1 MPLPNRALS
10 GAIIAASLIVAAGI
24 AVYQNPQVQ
33 QWLDARRRKIA
44 IALHNLGDEIN
55 PPAHRNRNA
64 READEQRRR
73 REDIIRRNR
82 NELIRRARE
91 EGVAVDLDELA
102 RIGEE
107 YDEKNSRRRGQ
118 SFDDLVNEDG
128 MLRES
133 VSGSTLN
140 EKPVAATAATAVD
153 TSAGQGLRNRGS
165 GARGFVS
172 GSSYADP
179 FADEGSVLFD
189 RDLIGAEDE
198 ENSVDGNDDEEAP
211 VPHDFTT
218 PSRESTAT
226 VEADQPA
233 PRLVDLSEP
242 FAAPF
247 NHAQLAPPADADA
260 ATASFYSTM
269 SGPAADAGN
278 DADMDD
284 YDDDMG
290 ASTGTLTPTEDNFS
304 TDASLIGRGAD
315 DVAVLSTLQNSTLS
329 VAHGE
334 GVDAPGN
341 PFNNNDAA
349 FEEDRFSDAS
359 FSDIGARTP
368 SSWTDVGSDFES
380 ETASQAGH

>member
-1 MPLPNRALS
+1 MPAPLAK

-128 MLRES
+128 MLR
-133 VSGSTLN
+133 
-140 EKPVAATAATAVD
+140 D
-153 TSAGQGLRNRGS
+153 AGQGLRNRGS

-189 RDLIGAEDE
+189 RDLIGAEEE

-242 FAAPF
+242 FSAPF

-260 ATASFYSTM
+260 ATTSFYSTI
-269 SGPAADAGN
+269 
-278 DADMDD
+278 
-284 YDDDMG
+284 
-290 ASTGTLTPTEDNFS
+290 TGTLTPTEDNFS
-304 TDASLIGRGAD
+304 TDASLIGRDAD

-329 VAHGE
+329 VAHSE